1 MLIDINLLPQKEAK
15 NKSLLTFIVIS
26 CFLLF
31 IGGAFAFWIN
41 ATYTKKLENIEQ
53 QIATAEQLVASEQQK
68 ITAYESASSI
78 ADLENAVKWAK
89 SYPIKTVPIL
99 KNLTALLPER
109 GFIQSIN
116 YEETGLL
123 QLTIQFEMSR
133 EAAYYLNSLL
143 ESDWVTNARLETL
156 DAVTGFYDKKF
167 GEPDAGF
174 DDRAI
179 KNEKYIPRYLGLY
192 EIELNRE
199 VLKASGDSSHEE
211 GGDGL

>member
-1 MLIDINLLPQKEAK
+1 MLVDINLLPQKEAK
-15 NKSLLTFIVIS
+15 NKSLLTLIVIS
-26 CFLLF
+26 CLLLL
-31 IGGAFAFWIN
+31 IGGAFAFWMN
-41 ATYTKKLENIEQ
+41 ATYTNKLENIEQ

-68 ITAYESASSI
+68 IIAYESSNSI
-78 ADLENAVKWAK
+78 TDLENAVKWVK

-116 YEETGLL
+116 YEETGFL

-143 ESDWVTNARLETL
+143 ESDWVTDARLVTL

-167 GEPDAGF
+167 GESDDGL

-179 KNEKYIPRYLGLY
+179 KNEKYIPRYLGLF

-199 VLKASGDSSHEE
+199 VLKANGDSSHEE